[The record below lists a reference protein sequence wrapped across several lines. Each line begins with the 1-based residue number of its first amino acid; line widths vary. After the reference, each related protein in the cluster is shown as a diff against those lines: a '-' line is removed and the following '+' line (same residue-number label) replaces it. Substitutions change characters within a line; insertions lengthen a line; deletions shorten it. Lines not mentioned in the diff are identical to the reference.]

1 VALPKANRLRSR
13 HDFNV
18 VYQKGKRQRSPYL
31 TLITLRQRTRSVLQ
45 AAPTPATIMQPPA
58 SQASDILPQRT
69 EPLPAPSPTC
79 LGVSISQKVSKR
91 AVVRNRLKRQI
102 QAAFWQLLPSFPT
115 GWKLVVVVHP
125 QAIQCDYFQ
134 FLRELEQLLIDAEVL
149 DGHS

>member
-18 VYQKGKRQRSPYL
+18 VYQKGRRRRSPFL
-31 TLITLRQRTRSVLQ
+31 TLITLRQLVVGVSQSSDRPAFGGNLQ
-45 AAPTPATIMQPPA
+45 GSGGLSI
-58 SQASDILPQRT
+58 
-69 EPLPAPSPTC
+69 PLPTC

-102 QAAFWQLLPSFPT
+102 QSAFWQLLPQCSG

-125 QAIQCDYFQ
+125 QAVQCDYFQ

-149 DGHS
+149 NGHS